1 MTAAEF
7 LTVGEKNDFLYPFC
21 VNRWVMKMKYSIY
34 FFATTAEAQLGNQ
47 EFTFVQLKTGV
58 WLKRGLQALHE
69 SQAEFVAKLVHQ

>member
-7 LTVGEKNDFLYPFC
+7 LTGWGKGTTLCIRFVLSLGDENEVFIFLL
-21 VNRWVMKMKYSIY
+21 RQ
-34 FFATTAEAQLGNQ
+34 AEAQLGNQ
-47 EFTFVQLKTGV
+47 EFTFVQLKTGL